1 MTQDSLRHKFIQRRG
16 RRMVAVLGLCVTLL
30 LGGTLP
36 AAAVAPSQ
44 TAASSCDAVEPGAL
58 RDELNR
64 VSQAVFAGGEP
75 QGAPLV
81 DMDALIARQWTRV
94 EMNAVIDAAVAD
106 AVVQVRTDTTMW
118 DRFLSGWSPEMAEE
132 LTRQVADLAFASPEF
147 QAGLDALSAAVA
159 TDLASAVAT
168 LSAESATEAT
178 LCLQEFISARYSDAL
193 VGVFTRE
200 IEAQTESLDLA
211 TAQAHTSGI
220 LAVLDRHKSALGGVG
235 VIIAGQIAKRIMV
248 ELGETIAER
257 VAGRIVGRV
266 LGKAGST
273 VIPAVGWVVGVAL
286 IAYDL
291 MESSD
296 GALPQIQAGLTGPE
310 VKAALRTEIT
320 DAVATELRLEM
331 PQLARDVAN
340 DLYASWLDF
349 QRKYAQVLTLTKTGS
364 PLGAQMAALLAET
377 DDPAKLA
384 SLVDAVV
391 SAGGQEPLDAAMA
404 DGSLARA
411 LDLPESSY
419 VIVGAS
425 GSLATLLAWADVA
438 GAQLADVVRLEV
450 YKYKAPSDLS
460 RDQLLALLA
469 VDDADAVATLAL
481 LEPET
486 LVRLLTLSTPHL
498 VELAQQLSA
507 AQLDTLA
514 QTLATLTQTQAN
526 DLVAAALDDP
536 DSLALLEDPAVRA
549 QLADGDNV
557 AAVLRFLAAPVSF
570 SGLLEDG
577 LRLATGEVGF
587 GLFRAKY
594 GWWVTAG
601 VVGVPLLLLIGL
613 LQTLLGWLLAP
624 ILGLGRGLRWLF
636 RRRPSP
642 GKH

>member
-1 MTQDSLRHKFIQRRG
+1 MTHDFFRHKGWRL
-16 RRMVAVLGLCVTLL
+16 AVVIWLCVTLL

-36 AAAVAPSQ
+36 AAAVAPGQ
-44 TAASSCDAVEPGAL
+44 TPASGCDAVEPGAL

-64 VSQAVFAGGEP
+64 VSQTVFAGAPG
-75 QGAPLV
+75 GVSPLV
-81 DMDALIARQWTRV
+81 DMDGLIARQWTRV
-94 EMNAVIDAAVAD
+94 GMSAVIDAAVAD
-106 AVVQVRTDTTMW
+106 AVVQVRADTTLW
-118 DRFLSGWSPEMAEE
+118 DRFLSGWSPDMAEE
-132 LTRQVADLAFASPEF
+132 LTRQVADLAFASPRF
-147 QAGLDALSAAVA
+147 LAGLDALSAAVA
-159 TDLASAVAT
+159 TDLATAVAT

-200 IEAQTESLDLA
+200 IEAQTAALDLT

-273 VIPAVGWVVGVAL
+273 VVPAVGWVVGAAL

-291 MESSD
+291 LESRD

-310 VKAALRTEIT
+310 VKTALRAEIT
-320 DAVATELRLEM
+320 SAVATELRLEM
-331 PQLARDVAN
+331 PQLARDIAN

-349 QRKYAQVLTLTKTGS
+349 QRKYAQVLTLTATQ
-364 PLGAQMAALLAET
+364 PQMASLLSET

-384 SLVDAVV
+384 TLVDVV
-391 SAGGQEPLDAAMA
+391 LTAGGQVALDAALA
-404 DGSLARA
+404 DGSFARG
-411 LDLPESSY
+411 LDLPETSY
-419 VIVGAS
+419 VIVSAS
-425 GSLATLLAWADVA
+425 GSLTALLAWADVA

-450 YKYKAPSDLS
+450 YKHKAPSDLS

-486 LVRLLTLSTPHL
+486 LARLLTLSTPHL
-498 VELAQQLSA
+498 VALARQLSA
-507 AQLDTLA
+507 AQLTTLA
-514 QTLATLTQTQAN
+514 VTLAALTQTQAN
-526 DLVAAALDDP
+526 DLVAAVLDDP
-536 DSLALLEDPAVRA
+536 ASLALLDDPAVRG

-557 AAVLRFLAAPVSF
+557 AAVLRFLAAPVSP
-570 SGLLEDG
+570 SGLVEDG

-624 ILGLGRGLRWLF
+624 ILGLGRGLRWVGARWA
-636 RRRPSP
+636 RRRPRVP
-642 GKH
+642 AGRGKH